1 MEVKTVVTG
10 YLEEN
15 CYLLIKD
22 GYCLVVDPGDDYEKI
37 KKELSDLKVL
47 GVLITHGHFDH
58 VGALSEL
65 LDDYNVSVYDFKT
78 CEEKEYQVGPFIFSV
93 IFNPGHSKDSIS
105 FYFKSENMMFVGDF
119 IFEGSIGRCDLDGS
133 SISEMKK
140 SLEMIKRYPN
150 EIILYPGHG
159 DFTSLEDEKMNNP
172 YLK

>member
-1 MEVKTVVTG
+1 MEVKTVITG

-22 GYCLVVDPGDDYEKI
+22 GYCLVVDPGYDYEKI

-65 LDDYNVSVYDFKT
+65 LNDYSVPAYDFKT
-78 CEEKEYQVGPFIFSV
+78 CEEKEYQVGPFVFSI

-119 IFEGSIGRCDLDGS
+119 IFEGSIGRCDLEGGS
-133 SISEMKK
+133 IKEMTQ
-140 SLEMIKRYPN
+140 SLEMIKKYPDD
-150 EIILYPGHG
+150 IILYPGHG
-159 DFTSLEDEKMNNP
+159 DATSLSVEKLNNP
-172 YLK
+172 YF

>member
-22 GYCLVVDPGDDYEKI
+22 GCCLVVDPGDDYEKI
-37 KKELSDLKVL
+37 KRELSNLKVL

-65 LDDYNVSVYDFKT
+65 LNDYSVPVYEFKK

-93 IFNPGHSKDSIS
+93 IFNSGHSKDSIS

-119 IFEGSIGRCDLDGS
+119 IFEGSIGRCDLDGG

-140 SLEMIKRYPN
+140 SLEMIKKYPN
-150 EIILYPGHG
+150 EVTLYPGHG
-159 DFTSLEDEKMNNP
+159 DFTSLKEEQMNNP
-172 YLK
+172 YF